1 LRVRVKE
8 LGKEA
13 TFIRHEENK
22 IKGKQKITD
31 DPLSQEFWKLRSHRT
46 NEVRNAA
53 RAAQLAYAFL
63 RGKPYRS
70 VERKSLTPDYL
81 MFRIKD
87 EVKRLVA
94 KFGSPEFK
102 SEVDKWFDSD
112 TV

>member
-1 LRVRVKE
+1 MRVRVKE

-22 IKGKQKITD
+22 IRGKQKITD
-31 DPLSQEFWKLRSHRT
+31 DPLSQEFWKLRLHRT

-63 RGKPYRS
+63 NGTPYRK
-70 VERKSLTPDYL
+70 VEAKCLTPDYL

-94 KFGSPEFK
+94 KFGSPEYK
-102 SEVDKWFDSD
+102 SEVDKWFASD